1 MSFLENQKRKV
12 AEERNTLENGSTFDF
27 QQKSKY
33 DDLLDKIYKDN
44 KHPASFS
51 GATILYY
58 YAKKILPEITL
69 RDVKDYLSRTNVAT
83 SFKRPRYKFNRR
95 VVERGGPDEIWQ
107 VDTFFLLSLA
117 PQNKGYKYGL
127 VCLDSWSRYLFC
139 RPCKTKS
146 HDEVIEQFRS
156 IIAENGGV
164 APQKIF
170 SDRGSEL
177 LFLDSSYKEFEI
189 IKYSTNSPQI
199 KATQVEKV
207 ISIIKKHLFMTM
219 FEQQSLRW
227 IDFISNTVYA
237 YNHKIQKKTLFGL
250 SPAQAK
256 EKKNFR
262 YLQDL
267 FLKRKR
273 LYESQFYN
281 KQPKFHVNDSV
292 KIIIDRTKFSRGYTE
307 KYGPETHIIK
317 RVLRTYPVV
326 YQLHGFKRHFYE
338 NELVRAPPSRP
349 LYYVSQ
355 TEIDPGQT
363 LRSGKVSSSKIKRYL
378 IKDKNNFQ
386 FEKWLT
392 EPELET
398 FRRDNIV
405 EMNNEH

>member
-1 MSFLENQKRKV
+1 M
-12 AEERNTLENGSTFDF
+12 
-27 QQKSKY
+27 
-33 DDLLDKIYKDN
+33 
-44 KHPASFS
+44 
-51 GATILYY
+51 
-58 YAKKILPEITL
+58 
-69 RDVKDYLSRTNVAT
+69 
-83 SFKRPRYKFNRR
+83 
-95 VVERGGPDEIWQ
+95 
-107 VDTFFLLSLA
+107 
-117 PQNKGYKYGL
+117 
-127 VCLDSWSRYLFC
+127 
-139 RPCKTKS
+139 
-146 HDEVIEQFRS
+146 
-156 IIAENGGV
+156 
-164 APQKIF
+164 
-170 SDRGSEL
+170 
-177 LFLDSSYKEFEI
+177 
-189 IKYSTNSPQI
+189 
-199 KATQVEKV
+199 
-207 ISIIKKHLFMTM
+207 
-219 FEQQSLRW
+219 
-227 IDFISNTVYA
+227 
-237 YNHKIQKKTLFGL
+237 
-250 SPAQAK
+250 
-256 EKKNFR
+256 
-262 YLQDL
+262 

-405 EMNNEH
+405 EMNNDH